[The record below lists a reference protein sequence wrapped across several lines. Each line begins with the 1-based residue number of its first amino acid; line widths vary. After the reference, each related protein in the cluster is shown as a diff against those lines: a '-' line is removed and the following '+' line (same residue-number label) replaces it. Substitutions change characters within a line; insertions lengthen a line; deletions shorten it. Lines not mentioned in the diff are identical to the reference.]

1 MGKSDKL
8 RLCAE
13 IDEFLKAEKS
23 LRGLQ
28 PVWRP
33 NGQPDRLDAKWVIEE
48 TGGISRAYLAF
59 RYNRVSTNQPSVS
72 VIYEG
77 KNVCRVD
84 VKPQDEY
91 DGNPWQARKFGLP
104 GKVYGT
110 HIHRWEHNREYILEC
125 LPPDEWDNPIKEE
138 ISQST
143 QTLKHILALI
153 CDQCS
158 IDFTPEQRD
167 LNPPSREDLFG

>member
-1 MGKSDKL
+1 MSKNNKL

-13 IDEFLKAEKS
+13 IDEFLRAKKS
-23 LRGLQ
+23 LSGPQ
-28 PVWRP
+28 PVWRS
-33 NGQPDRLDAKWVIEE
+33 NGQPDRLDAKWAIEE

-59 RYNRVSTNQPSVS
+59 RFNRVSTNQPSVS

-110 HIHRWEHNREYILEC
+110 HIHRWEHNREYVMEC

-153 CDQCS
+153 CDQCG
-158 IDFTPEQRD
+158 INFTPEQRD